1 MFSKTGEINL
11 SSSGHRYSNVDLD
24 DPNFE
29 RTHYEPFIAYGP
41 SKTAN
46 ILFAVAF
53 DERHRG
59 RGVRAAA
66 F

>member
-1 MFSKTGEINL
+1 MN
-11 SSSGHRYSNVDLD
+11 R
-24 DPNFE
+24 
-29 RTHYEPFIAYGP
+29 FIAYGR

-53 DERHRG
+53 DERHRE

-66 F
+66 IHPGGIQTSW